1 MERIQAQASKVLQL
15 ITSADTFAIY
25 QNAVTVTWKI
35 LVEAALLV
43 WLTICLVIVVFEWGW
58 QTSVGI
64 GRNTRAWWD
73 STLSSTEGSGD
84 QVASEAGKALLTA
97 GKNSLD
103 FTITQ
108 AKSQLGLP
116 IDPQSPDADPN
127 KKSS

>member
-1 MERIQAQASKVLQL
+1 MERIQAQAAKVLQL
-15 ITSADTFAIY
+15 ITSADTFATY
-25 QNAVTVTWKI
+25 QNAVAVTWRI

-43 WLTICLVIVVFEWGW
+43 WLTICLVVVVFEWGW
-58 QTSVGI
+58 QTSVGV
-64 GRNTRAWWD
+64 GRQARTWWE

-84 QVASEAGKALLTA
+84 RVASEAGKALLTA

-116 IDPQSPDADPN
+116 ISPQSTDSETSQ
-127 KKSS
+127 K